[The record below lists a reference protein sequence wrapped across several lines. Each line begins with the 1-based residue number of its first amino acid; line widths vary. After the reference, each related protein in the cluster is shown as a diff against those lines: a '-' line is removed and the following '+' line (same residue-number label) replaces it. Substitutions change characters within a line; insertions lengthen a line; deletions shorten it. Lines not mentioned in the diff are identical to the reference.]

1 MYNIYKS
8 NGKPIPVY
16 TSKEYYKLC
25 LKNNQKKQ
33 DMVGQDLT
41 AADQKEAQT
50 RSIQAP

>member
-33 DMVGQDLT
+33 DMVVQDQT
-41 AADQKEAQT
+41 VVDQKDQLT
-50 RSIQAP
+50 KSIQAL